1 MSSNKTLLSPA
12 VKRAGRSRAR
22 IKKKKKGRRH
32 SRGEA
37 KANTRAAAVR
47 VFCRVRS
54 RSRRCGRE
62 LQRLYGHLQ
71 LHRSFLFSLA
81 VKLERDAQKVKSEL
95 AHTKPTH
102 TSQSPHQRRAQ
113 DVHGQRQPG
122 SVSKHPHHVAE
133 SLLCSCDTS
142 RQTTTPQSHRL
153 HRPSVHHAQSLLGQ
167 NASLNEQ
174 LIQDTFNR
182 LSVNQRGGSTLAF
195 FVSRCQQQCCFFPPS
210 P

>member
-22 IKKKKKGRRH
+22 IKKKEGRRH

-71 LHRSFLFSLA
+71 LHRSLLFSLA

-95 AHTKPTH
+95 AH
-102 TSQSPHQRRAQ
+102 
-113 DVHGQRQPG
+113 
-122 SVSKHPHHVAE
+122 
-133 SLLCSCDTS
+133 
-142 RQTTTPQSHRL
+142 
-153 HRPSVHHAQSLLGQ
+153 
-167 NASLNEQ
+167 
-174 LIQDTFNR
+174 I
-182 LSVNQRGGSTLAF
+182 
-195 FVSRCQQQCCFFPPS
+195 PPS
-210 P
+210 PPPKKPKKTHTLLKVLTRDEHRTCTASASRAACPSIRTMLVSLSSAAVTQADRHDTTESSAASTIRPSFTASSRPKRLIE